1 MLPLGV
7 DDPRV
12 IGEFSLHA
20 QLGAGGIGRVFLASS
35 PGGREVA
42 VKVVHPYLAR
52 DDIFLGRFR
61 REVAAARA
69 VNGGFA
75 APVIA
80 AGPDDDPPWLATA
93 YVPGPSL
100 QEAVTATG
108 PLPDDAALKLA
119 AGLAEALRAIHACGL
134 VHRDLKPGNVLLAAD
149 GPRVIDFGIA
159 RALDGTVLTAAES
172 ALDSPFMSPE
182 QAQGLPTG
190 PASDVFSLGGVVY
203 FAATG
208 DGPFGTG
215 HSAVILYRIMHTE
228 PDLDRLPPGLRDLAA
243 ACLAKDPAQRPAP
256 AELATALTGSAPP
269 GDSPAAFWPAPIAR
283 LIADHQ
289 SRPAADPPSA
299 VEPQAAA
306 PPPEPEAAAQPPE
319 PQAAPPEPEAA
330 AQPPEPQA
338 APPEPEA
345 AAPPPEPQAA
355 PPEPEAAAPAPEP
368 EAAEARPE
376 PEAVDAQPAEPPP
389 AAAPPAEPPPAV
401 PQPAEP
407 PPAELLPGAVA
418 PAPSAGAPPD
428 TGPPRGVGRR
438 RALAALAGVAVGGLA
453 VAGWEL
459 IRPSPLAPGTRR
471 LTANRPTASR
481 PAPPDQPGAKIWSY
495 PVDSPVEAVA
505 AAGPIVFAGTG
516 ENSVYALDATT
527 GALIW
532 RRKITHAVH
541 DQLVLAGNN
550 VIVGDGIGGGVYA
563 LDASTGRRR
572 WRVRSGAVRGL
583 ATAGGVVYAG
593 FAVKSRTTGG
603 VTALSADRGQVLWT
617 VEFGRKLDTTG
628 GLAVSRGVVYV
639 TTSHGEI
646 YAFRAADGRR
656 LWRIAGRNVTFGW
669 APPVVAGRVVYA
681 SSGNSIPV
689 LYAVHAATGRGLW
702 YRSLGAAAFPAYLAV
717 ADGVLYA
724 GLTRINGAAGLN
736 AGGLSA
742 LHAATGRQLWQVPV
756 AGGVDL
762 APSTAPG
769 VVYTGSN
776 NGTLD
781 AWQARTG
788 TKLWSFSAAGLIGTN
803 IAVTDGIVYFGS
815 NDHHV
820 YAVNA

>member
-12 IGEFSLHA
+12 IGEFRLHA
-20 QLGAGGIGRVFLASS
+20 QLGAGWMGRVFLASS

-108 PLPDDAALKLA
+108 PLPDDAAVKLA

-215 HSAVILYRIMHTE
+215 HPPVMLYRIMHTE

-256 AELATALTGSAPP
+256 AELATALMGSAPQ
-269 GDSPAAFWPAPIAR
+269 GASPAGFWPAPIAR

-289 SRPAADPPSA
+289 SRPAAEPQP

-306 PPPEPEAAAQPPE
+306 PPPEPEAAAAP
-319 PQAAPPEPEAA
+319 PPEPEAA
-330 AQPPEPQA
+330 
-338 APPEPEA
+338 
-345 AAPPPEPQAA
+345 
-355 PPEPEAAAPAPEP
+355 
-368 EAAEARPE
+368 
-376 PEAVDAQPAEPPP
+376 DAQPD
-389 AAAPPAEPPPAV
+389 EPPPAV
-401 PQPAEP
+401 AL
-407 PPAELLPGAVA
+407 PAELLPGAAA
-418 PAPSAGAPPD
+418 PAPPAEATPD
-428 TGPPRGVGRR
+428 TEPPRGVGRR

-471 LTANRPTASR
+471 LTANRPAANR
-481 PAPPDQPGAKIWSY
+481 LAARQAWPPDQPGAKIWSY
-495 PVDSPVEAVA
+495 PAGSPVEAVA
-505 AAGPIVFAGTG
+505 AAGPLVFAGTG
-516 ENSVYALDATT
+516 ENSVYALDAAT

-532 RRKITHAVH
+532 RREITHAVR

-550 VIVGDGIGGGVYA
+550 VIIGDGIGGGVYA
-563 LDASTGRRR
+563 LDATTGRQR
-572 WRVRSGAVRGL
+572 WRVSSGAVLGL
-583 ATAGGVVYAG
+583 AATDGVVYAG
-593 FAVKSRTTGG
+593 FAIKSHTTGG
-603 VTALSADRGQVLWT
+603 VTALSADRGQMVWT

-628 GLAVSRGVVYV
+628 GLTVSRGVVYV

-656 LWRIAGRNVTFGW
+656 LWRIAGRNVTFGL
-669 APPVVAGRVVYA
+669 APPVVASGVVYA
-681 SSGNSIPV
+681 SSGNKTPV

-702 YRSLGAAAFPAYLAV
+702 YRALGAAAFPAYLAV
-717 ADGVLYA
+717 ADGVVYA

-762 APSTAPG
+762 ALSTAPG

-776 NGTLD
+776 NGALD
-781 AWQARTG
+781 AWQAGTG
-788 TKLWSFSAAGLIGTN
+788 TRLWSFSAAGLIGTN

-815 NDHHV
+815 NDNHV
-820 YAVNA
+820 YAVTAQPQTGSAGSSPAGVILGRPGGRGPARIIG